1 MRVKI
6 PIRGFGSG
14 EDFLYLCRQ
23 SPTFVDS
30 MEVHL
35 YPQCEEGRESGAE
48 LSATVPVGEC
58 PKSTGLG
65 EAGIYENALGDALR
79 QCKLQKDFDMAM
91 ARWGMLRRMARKM
104 GAPAEL
110 VEHYEDMLVE
120 YFEQKNDS
128 KIQTIGDI
136 IMDNHGTLNKN

>member
-1 MRVKI
+1 MRVRI
-6 PIRGFGSG
+6 PLRGFGSG

-23 SPTFVDS
+23 SPTFVES

-35 YPQCEEGRESGAE
+35 FPQREEGRESGTE
-48 LSATVPVGEC
+48 MPATVPVGEC
-58 PKSTGLG
+58 LKSTGLG

>member
-1 MRVKI
+1 
-6 PIRGFGSG
+6 
-14 EDFLYLCRQ
+14 
-23 SPTFVDS
+23 

-79 QCKLQKDFDMAM
+79 QCKLQKDFDT
-91 ARWGMLRRMARKM
+91 RLTFVS
-104 GAPAEL
+104 EL
-110 VEHYEDMLVE
+110 HRHPEAFSILDATTSQVLY
-120 YFEQKNDS
+120 S
-128 KIQTIGDI
+128 QT
-136 IMDNHGTLNKN
+136 